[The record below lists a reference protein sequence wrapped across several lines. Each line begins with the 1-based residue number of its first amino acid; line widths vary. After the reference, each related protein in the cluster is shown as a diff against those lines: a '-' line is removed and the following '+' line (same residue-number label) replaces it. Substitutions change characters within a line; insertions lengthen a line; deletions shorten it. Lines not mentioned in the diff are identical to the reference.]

1 MCVFAKCQ
9 LLCLFV
15 PGSGARCLVAI
26 AGVAVDWVGR
36 NLYWSDMRSDRIEVA
51 KLDGKQRTVIISE
64 NMESP
69 RGLALDPRDG

>member
-1 MCVFAKCQ
+1 MPTFM
-9 LLCLFV
+9 FV
-15 PGSGARCLVAI
+15 CSWIWCTLSCCI